1 MASSTL
7 TVLDV
12 GLDSPNTLP
21 DTVGNDAHIAM
32 HSLKGKAARSWQD
45 LPAEIVRHVSHV
57 AYWLIVNYYL
67 LDLSANAYIPKTWE
81 PRELWPQRLAF
92 TTFRDAVQMAH
103 LRKLVPWWKHHL
115 ENHAFW
121 NKAVAILDPMGVYN
135 HLTVIQPTATAG
147 SNCAVAQRVPMQ
159 HHFNNMLAVSCLVCR
174 VNCPYNS
181 EGLCVGSEKHRSITS
196 WFGQIRACKEHQKSA
211 SFCGVCLR
219 EAPRIELEEDYA
231 QGMPVCCVENED
243 DETWP
248 KVEATCRTCRAEYFW
263 RRVSMRP
270 EWQIAVDQRLGP
282 GLDWETRQSMESFI
296 DLGEGIIREVLQLA
310 EEKHWLRSYTKI
322 SDMLQ
327 QALAA
332 SRFTSR
338 VEAGEAYGSDEEL
351 SEDEMED
358 PEMMSLT
365 EDAGGVRE
373 LAINDW
379 VRNRILDGHWISPA
393 DDFYNNTEYGHHRL
407 APARHPCP
415 WNRRAIYEGALED
428 GQGDEA
434 QELPHPRPKTHNVPH
449 PPTFHLA
456 QQTYYA
462 FQRQMREIL
471 FPPMRNLVRKFVMEA
486 TFDGS
491 DAAMRAHNTTIEEI
505 VNELRDE
512 SVWYNGVDWFEVR
525 QNRLALE
532 EEERRRI
539 HEQEKERDEDDS
551 SSSSRS
557 GGSHTTSP
565 VLSTTT
571 LQTTPSPPP
580 VNKDDDAAAVV
591 SPISGVPPAAPLHFS
606 HLHSP
611 SLRPSE
617 LLRPIPY
624 VPIMTEHMP
633 HYSREALS
641 VVWKEA
647 CAPLWQCQCS
657 ICERAMMNANMAAS
671 ETVPTQAQL
680 AQGQQQPPSTQQWS
694 WMVARAGARR
704 GAGRRAEGGGERWVP
719 LMGGEYR

>member
-1 MASSTL
+1 
-7 TVLDV
+7 
-12 GLDSPNTLP
+12 
-21 DTVGNDAHIAM
+21 
-32 HSLKGKAARSWQD
+32 
-45 LPAEIVRHVSHV
+45 
-57 AYWLIVNYYL
+57 
-67 LDLSANAYIPKTWE
+67 
-81 PRELWPQRLAF
+81 
-92 TTFRDAVQMAH
+92 
-103 LRKLVPWWKHHL
+103 
-115 ENHAFW
+115 
-121 NKAVAILDPMGVYN
+121 
-135 HLTVIQPTATAG
+135 
-147 SNCAVAQRVPMQ
+147 
-159 HHFNNMLAVSCLVCR
+159 
-174 VNCPYNS
+174 
-181 EGLCVGSEKHRSITS
+181 
-196 WFGQIRACKEHQKSA
+196 
-211 SFCGVCLR
+211 
-219 EAPRIELEEDYA
+219 
-231 QGMPVCCVENED
+231 
-243 DETWP
+243 
-248 KVEATCRTCRAEYFW
+248 
-263 RRVSMRP
+263 
-270 EWQIAVDQRLGP
+270 
-282 GLDWETRQSMESFI
+282 
-296 DLGEGIIREVLQLA
+296 
-310 EEKHWLRSYTKI
+310 
-322 SDMLQ
+322 
-327 QALAA
+327 
-332 SRFTSR
+332 
-338 VEAGEAYGSDEEL
+338 
-351 SEDEMED
+351 
-358 PEMMSLT
+358 
-365 EDAGGVRE
+365 
-373 LAINDW
+373 
-379 VRNRILDGHWISPA
+379 
-393 DDFYNNTEYGHHRL
+393 
-407 APARHPCP
+407 
-415 WNRRAIYEGALED
+415 
-428 GQGDEA
+428 
-434 QELPHPRPKTHNVPH
+434 
-449 PPTFHLA
+449 
-456 QQTYYA
+456 
-462 FQRQMREIL
+462 
-471 FPPMRNLVRKFVMEA
+471 MRNLVRKFVMEA

-680 AQGQQQPPSTQQWS
+680 AVQGQQQPPSTQQQPLGEIRIQEAPS
-694 WMVARAGARR
+694 QPLAEEEDDLDESEDESDSLDCESERGEVDEVSFAVAPIPAYHPTSRKRPSSDLEPDAESDSFSLTTTDPSDLSDRSRTPPKRMKREGSYDHSASLPLSPSVASTTSASVPPPSSSPLSQRQRKRSSEELEVEESPISGKRMRGEGEPRTPSVKGVEVELEPRTPSKESEPRVSRLSATPTAAAVTATAARGQPAVAGV
-704 GAGRRAEGGGERWVP
+704 VP
-719 LMGGEYR
+719 AL